1 MDRLTG
7 KHYDCGDYY
16 MECSGSCANDDEMCG
31 GCLWLEKIINRLGA
45 YEDTGLEP
53 EEITTEPYG
62 CVFYCN
68 RKCNLDGDFCAEG
81 PGCIRYK
88 PKKQIRRNVPRV
100 KSTRNRFTWD
110 ERAGHQMWLDGKT
123 DREIAEALGASQ
135 NTVGNARRRKW
146 MEEGAE

>member
-1 MDRLTG
+1 MFKPKKCPPDCYYASLYGLGGSG
-7 KHYDCGDYY
+7 KRKYSCDYIFR
-16 MECSGSCANDDEMCG
+16 EGHSR
-31 GCLWLEKIINRLGA
+31 GC
-45 YEDTGLEP
+45 TP
-53 EEITTEPYG
+53 
-62 CVFYCN
+62 
-68 RKCNLDGDFCAEG
+68 G
-81 PGCIRYK
+81 PGCVRYK

-146 MEEGAE
+146 MKEG